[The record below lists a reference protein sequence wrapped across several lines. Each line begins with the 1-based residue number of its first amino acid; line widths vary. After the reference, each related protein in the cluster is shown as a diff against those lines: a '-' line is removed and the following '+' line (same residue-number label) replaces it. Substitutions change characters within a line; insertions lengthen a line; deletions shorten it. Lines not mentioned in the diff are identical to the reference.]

1 MTPKA
6 AIQVLVFHRLYWPTL
21 LVGYGRWRRIPSSG
35 RIVGYRPSV
44 IAPTM
49 QALIARVHELDREA
63 LRTVLLRA
71 DDEYDEFS

>member
-1 MTPKA
+1 
-6 AIQVLVFHRLYWPTL
+6 
-21 LVGYGRWRRIPSSG
+21 
-35 RIVGYRPSV
+35 
-44 IAPTM
+44 M